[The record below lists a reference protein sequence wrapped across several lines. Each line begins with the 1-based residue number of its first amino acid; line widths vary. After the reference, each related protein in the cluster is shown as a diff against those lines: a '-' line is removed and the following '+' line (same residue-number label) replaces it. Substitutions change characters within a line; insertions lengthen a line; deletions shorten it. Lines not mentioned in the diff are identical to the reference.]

1 MSEFSQYF
9 APGPLGLY
17 SHLGEILAQLWDD
30 PFSLLLLMATSQL
43 EWVALIITLIGVIL
57 AGRQNIWSWPLGAV
71 GTVLYG
77 YLFMQYYLLSD
88 VLLQIYFF
96 ITTFYGWWL
105 WGAYAKHNGMAGS
118 TGQVHW
124 QLLMEGIAFWRTPRV
139 REPEVI
145 ITKLA
150 TRTFVLWLVGSVVA
164 AALIAVPMHSVGAS
178 LPFWD
183 GLILTTSVVAQIL
196 LARKVAQSWW
206 LWVFI
211 NIVAIG
217 VYSTKGLY
225 PTTVLYGVFLINAI
239 YWGIR
244 WHRLHVAQTAVEKSS
259 IPRVLHHA

>member
-1 MSEFSQYF
+1 MSELYTYF
-9 APGPLGLY
+9 APGPFGLY
-17 SHLGEILAQLWDD
+17 SHLGEILAQLWAD

-43 EWVALIITLIGVIL
+43 EWAAVIFTLVGVIL
-57 AGRQNIWSWPLGAV
+57 AGRQNVWSWPIGLV
-71 GTVLYG
+71 GVVLYAIVFYG
-77 YLFMQYYLLSD
+77 VALKSD
-88 VLLQIYFF
+88 VLLQVYFF

-105 WGAYAKHNGMAGS
+105 WGVYAKHNGMEGS
-118 TGQVHW
+118 AKQVHVR
-124 QLLMEGIAFWRTPRV
+124 LLLEGLAFWRTPRV

-145 ITKLA
+145 VTKLA
-150 TRTFVLWLVGSVVA
+150 TRTFVLLLTGSVVA
-164 AALIAVPMHSVGAS
+164 AALIAVPMHYVGAG

-183 GLILTTSVVAQIL
+183 GLILTASVVAQIL

-225 PTTVLYGVFLINAI
+225 STTVLYGFFLINAI

-244 WHRLHVAQTAVEKSS
+244 WHRLHAAQRTEARTSV
-259 IPRVLHHA
+259 PRVLRSA